1 MRKHSL
7 KAALAATLSLGLL
20 VSLGAQKASPSG
32 ALSGEPIIVGV
43 SGPLTGGNAQYGL
56 AWKKG
61 FDLAL
66 DEINAAGGIKGR
78 PLQYLFTDTQND
90 PKQTVATAQ
99 KYIADKRIVLAT
111 GDFSSTSS
119 KAASAIYQ
127 RAGLVQFG
135 FNNSAPDFTNGGDF
149 IWSNSPSQSSEAP
162 AHAAYVRDLGL
173 KKVALF
179 SLNTDWGKSTGDLTV
194 AALTKYGV
202 QVALREAYLPDEKDF
217 NPIIT
222 KAKAAGVDGIVL
234 VSYVNDAS
242 ILVQQIRA
250 QGIAA
255 PIVSNGSQATADF
268 PKLAGAAAEG
278 VYVAGD
284 FTSDDPRPE
293 VVQFVKKWQAKY
305 PGQEIDYFA
314 VHAYDSLKLAAAI
327 IAAAADSDHK
337 ISRKAVQRAFYQVKD
352 VPSVIYGKIAAFNP
366 TTRRVDDFLGARL
379 VVTDG
384 REIAW
389 TGKN

>member
-1 MRKHSL
+1 MLILAKRSGL
-7 KAALAATLSLGLL
+7 AAALSFGLI
-20 VSLGAQKASPSG
+20 VALGAQKA
-32 ALSGEPIIVGV
+32 EPILVGV

-66 DEINAAGGIKGR
+66 EEINGAGGIKGR
-78 PLQYLFTDTQND
+78 QLQYLFTDTQND

-149 IWSNSPSQSSEAP
+149 IWSNSPSQTNEAP

-179 SLNTDWGKSTGDLTV
+179 SLNTDWGKATGDLTA
-194 AALTKYGV
+194 AALKKYGV
-202 QVALREAYLPDEKDF
+202 ELALREAYLPDEKDF
-217 NPIIT
+217 KPIIT

-242 ILVQQIRA
+242 LLVQQIRS
-250 QGIAA
+250 QGLSA

-268 PKLAGAAAEG
+268 PKLA
-278 VYVAGD
+278 
-284 FTSDDPRPE
+284 
-293 VVQFVKKWQAKY
+293 
-305 PGQEIDYFA
+305 
-314 VHAYDSLKLAAAI
+314 AAI
-327 IAAAADSDHK
+327 IAKAAESSPSID
-337 ISRKAVQRAFYQVKD
+337 RKAVRDAFALVKD
-352 VPSVIYGKIAAFNP
+352 VPSVIYGKVSFNAS
-366 TTRRVDDFLGARL
+366 TRRVDDFLGARL
-379 VVTDG
+379 VIKDG

-389 TGKN
+389 TGHS

>member
-1 MRKHSL
+1 MRKHNL
-7 KAALAATLSLGLL
+7 KAALVAVLSLGLL
-20 VSLGAQKASPSG
+20 VSLGAQKS
-32 ALSGEPIIVGV
+32 EPVLVGV

-135 FNNSAPDFTNGGDF
+135 FNNSAPDFTNGGDY

-173 KKVALF
+173 KKVAVF
-179 SLNTDWGKSTGDLTV
+179 SLNTDWGKITGDLTV
-194 AALTKYGV
+194 AALKKYGV
-202 QVALREAYLPDEKDF
+202 GVALREAYLPDEKDF
-217 NPIIT
+217 KPIIT
-222 KAKAAGVDGIVL
+222 KAKAAEVDGIVL

-242 ILVQQIRA
+242 LLVQQIRG
-250 QGIAA
+250 QGITV

-284 FTSDDPRPE
+284 FTADDPRPE

-305 PGQEIDYFA
+305 PGQDIDYFA

-327 IAAAADSDHK
+327 IAKAAESDPS
-337 ISRKAVQRAFYQVKD
+337 ISRKAVRDAFVQVRD

-366 TTRRVDDFLGARL
+366 QTRRVDEFLGARL
-379 VVTDG
+379 IIKDG
-384 REIAW
+384 KEVAW
-389 TGKN
+389 TGK